1 MSKKLTKAQILAADD
16 IETKDI
22 EVPEWETEDGAFVV
36 TLRAM
41 NGTERDRYES
51 SLVVQRE
58 RRDAKGNRVMTSA
71 MNLENARAKLLAA
84 TIIDSE
90 SGELMFSQDEIGLL
104 GTKNAAVLDRLY
116 DEARKL
122 SGISEGDEK
131 ELTEAL
137 GDAPS
142 DGSITGLPL
151 PSAAR

>member
-22 EVPEWETEDGAFVV
+22 EVPEWETDDGAFVV
-36 TLRAM
+36 TLKAM
-41 NGTERDRYES
+41 TGTERDRYEA
-51 SLVVQRE
+51 SLVITRG
-58 RRDAKGNRVMTSA
+58 KSTT

-84 TIIDSE
+84 TIIDSDT
-90 SGELMFSQDEIGLL
+90 GELMFSQDEIGLL
-104 GTKNAAVLDRLY
+104 GRKNAAVLDRLY

-137 GDAPS
+137 GSAPS

-151 PSAAR
+151 PSAVR